1 MRFSYDPTFF
11 PPFPRLPV
19 TLSMPENGL
28 RSPTLSGL
36 VDTGADATLIPTQ
49 RLSEL
54 NAEEIYT
61 TRLRSHWG
69 EPRTVSVYLVDLE
82 VAGHTLPSIEV
93 IADDLATDV
102 LLGRNALNRLILLL
116 DGPAGEADVLLNR
129 PRQRSTPEITHKS

>member
-1 MRFSYDPTFF
+1 MRFSYDRTFI

-19 TLSMPENGL
+19 ALSLPENGL

-49 RLSEL
+49 QLREL

-69 EPRTVSVYLVDLE
+69 EPRTVSVCLVGLE
-82 VAGHTLPSIEV
+82 VAGHNLPGLEV
-93 IADDLATDV
+93 IADDLATDI

-116 DGPAGEADVLLNR
+116 DGPEGEADVLLNR
-129 PRQRSTPEITHKS
+129 PRQRSTGAKSDS